1 MKRVLL
7 TAVGAFVGGFG
18 TLVFLVS
25 LGNDDTPP
33 HVLAIAACG
42 AVLGAAVPRLAVAKK
57 KEQGEDK
64 NENVD

>member
-1 MKRVLL
+1 MKRILL

-18 TLVFLVS
+18 TLVFLMS

-42 AVLGAAVPRLAVAKK
+42 AVLGAAVPRLAAAKTK
-57 KEQGEDK
+57 PKPSEKTD
-64 NENVD
+64 